1 VKPRSLREALE
12 GVLRPQELAQIR
24 AFDLVGDIAILRLPE
39 ELLGKKTLIG
49 EAVLKVHSNVKT
61 VLLQTSPVSGVY
73 RTRGLEFVAG
83 EPKTETIHRE
93 SGCLFRVDLAKSY
106 FSPRLSFDR
115 LRIAKLVRE
124 GEVVTNLFAG
134 VGCYSIILARHSPAS
149 KIYSIDLNPEA
160 YRYMCEN
167 VRLNRVGDKVIPIL
181 GDAREAVKGIEKA
194 DRVLMPLPEKA
205 REFLDTALTALKPEG
220 GVVHFYDFGR
230 EPDPFSPSL
239 HFLKEKSG
247 RRVELL
253 GARKLRSY
261 APRCYHIVLDVAIS

>member
-1 VKPRSLREALE
+1 MKPRSLREALE
-12 GVLRPQELAQIR
+12 GVLRPEELTQIR
-24 AFDLVGDIAILRLPE
+24 AFDLVGDIAILKLPE
-39 ELLGKKTLIG
+39 ELLEKKALIG
-49 EAVLKVHSNVKT
+49 EAILQVHSNVKT

-73 RTRGLEFVAG
+73 RTRELEFVAG

-115 LRIAKLVRE
+115 LRIAKLVRK

-181 GDAREAVKGIEKA
+181 GDARETVKGIEKA

-205 REFLDTALTALKPEG
+205 KEFLDTALTALKPEG